1 MVRLALHLLFRR
13 CDRMKCEI
21 CRTEL
26 KQVSKEHFINQNIIK
41 ITYYCPKCNITS
53 QKMEEIKK

>member
-1 MVRLALHLLFRR
+1 
-13 CDRMKCEI
+13 MKCEI